1 MEKGKK
7 GNIYYLKKL
16 KEAWSKLWYFFWEED
31 NLLSWALNII
41 VAFILIKWVIYP
53 GLGLMLN
60 TNFPVVAVVSESME
74 HNGMGFN
81 QWWAENHEFYESN
94 NIAMKDFES
103 FPIKNGFNKGDIMIL
118 YGVDEVN
125 IGDVVVFWGG
135 KKEPI
140 IHRVVKRW
148 TAADGNWYFQTKGDN
163 NKISLQVYT
172 NILGMQVP
180 KGTEGAIK
188 VIDETEI
195 AKEDIVGKAILRVPY
210 LGYIKIWFISLL
222 QFLHIVN

>member
-1 MEKGKK
+1 MEKG
-7 GNIYYLKKL
+7 NRQYLKSL
-16 KEAWSKLWYFFWEED
+16 RGVWSKFWHFFWEED

-53 GLGLMLN
+53 GLGMILN
-60 TNFPVVAVVSESME
+60 TGYPVVAVVSQSME

-81 QWWAENHEFYESN
+81 QWWAANHGWYESN
-94 NIAMKDFES
+94 NITMDDFNT
-103 FPIKNGFNKGDIMIL
+103 FPVRNGFNKGDIMIL
-118 YGVDEVN
+118 YGVDGVD

-140 IHRVVKRW
+140 IHRVAKRW
-148 TAADGNWYFQTKGDN
+148 NDIDGNWYFQTKGDN
-163 NKISLQVYT
+163 NRVSLQVYQ
-172 NILGMQVP
+172 NIFGVTVP

-195 AKEDIVGKAILRVPY
+195 AKKDVVGKAIFRVPY
-210 LGYIKIWFISLL
+210 LGYIKIWFIDLL
-222 QFLHIVN
+222 RFLHIVS